1 MPGEKI
7 DIAKVVAEVMAD
19 AEKQKSAEEIAKHRR
34 IDVSLAKQILQIYYT
49 HPGIDVDGILN
60 RMDLRNL

>member
-19 AEKQKSAEEIAKHRR
+19 AEKQKSAEEIAKRR
-34 IDVSLAKQILQIYYT
+34 KIEVSLAKQILQIYYT